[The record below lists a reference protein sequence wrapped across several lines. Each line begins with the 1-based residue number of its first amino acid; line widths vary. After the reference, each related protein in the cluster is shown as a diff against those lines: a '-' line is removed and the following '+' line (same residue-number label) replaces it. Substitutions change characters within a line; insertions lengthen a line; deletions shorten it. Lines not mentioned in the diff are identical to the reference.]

1 VADSY
6 VSQSEAHV
14 MEGSINSSETYF
26 RVGDFV
32 LLLDRKYR
40 RYLQK
45 LEPKGAFHTHL
56 GSVPHTQIIGQEV
69 GSRIHVGGH
78 RFLALR
84 PTLAE
89 FIVESRR
96 VTQIIYPKD
105 VGAIL
110 VAADIFPGATV
121 LESGLG
127 SGAMTMALLRAV
139 GPTGQVFSYEIHTDT
154 IKKAIKNI
162 HAAVPDTENLIV
174 RTTNLYD
181 GIDDKEL
188 DRVILDVPEPWEAVG
203 HAAEALKPGG
213 ILLSYLPTVLQV
225 HRLVEALNQEPQ
237 FDLVESFEVLHRPW
251 HITRRSARP
260 VHRMVAHTAFLT
272 TGRKCAPGKL
282 LDVDNKAEPWYVYND
297 RSTTEEPQD

>member
-1 VADSY
+1 MADSPI
-6 VSQSEAHV
+6 SQSVAHD
-14 MEGSINSSETYF
+14 MEGTIYSSDTFF

-45 LEPKGAFHTHL
+45 LEPTGKFHTHL
-56 GSVPHTQIIGQEV
+56 GSVVHTEIIGQEV
-69 GSRIHVGGH
+69 GSRIQVAGH
-78 RFLALR
+78 KFLALR

-110 VAADIFPGATV
+110 VAADIYPGARV

-127 SGAMTMALLRAV
+127 SGALTTSLLRAV
-139 GPTGQVFSYEIHTDT
+139 GPTGQVFSYEVQEDS

-162 HAAVPDTENLIV
+162 HAAVPDTENLTV
-174 RTTNLYD
+174 RAANLYD
-181 GIDDKEL
+181 GIPDKEL
-188 DRVILDVPEPWEAVG
+188 DRVVLDVPEPWEAVT
-203 HAAEALKPGG
+203 HVAEALQPGG
-213 ILLSYLPTVLQV
+213 IFLAYLPTILQV
-225 HRLVEALNQEPQ
+225 HRLVESLNQEPQ
-237 FDLVESFEVLHRPW
+237 FDMVDSFEVIQRPW
-251 HITRRSARP
+251 HVTRRSVRP

-272 TGRKCAPGKL
+272 TARKCAPGKFL
-282 LDVDNKAEPWYVYND
+282 GVDDKAEPWYVYND
-297 RSTTEEPQD
+297 HAEPTEPQE

>member
-1 VADSY
+1 VADTP
-6 VSQSEAHV
+6 VSQSVAHDL
-14 MEGSINSSETYF
+14 EGTIYSSETHF

-40 RYLQK
+40 RHLQK
-45 LEPKGAFHTHL
+45 LEPVGKFHTHL
-56 GSVPHTQIIGQEV
+56 GSVLHTEIIGKEV
-69 GSRIHVGGH
+69 GSRIQVAGH
-78 RFLALR
+78 KFLALR

-110 VAADIFPGATV
+110 VAADIFPGAKV

-127 SGAMTMALLRAV
+127 SGALTTSLLRAV
-139 GPTGQVFSYEIHTDT
+139 GSSGQVFSYEVQEES

-162 HAAVPDTENLIV
+162 HAAVPDTSNLTV
-174 RTTNLYD
+174 RTANLYD
-181 GIDDKEL
+181 GIQDKEL
-188 DRVILDVPEPWEAVG
+188 DRVVLDVPEPWEAVT
-203 HAAEALKPGG
+203 HAAEALQSGG
-213 ILLSYLPTVLQV
+213 IFLAYLPTILQV

-237 FDLVESFEVLHRPW
+237 FDLVDSFEVIQRPW
-251 HITRRSARP
+251 HVTRRSVRP

-272 TGRKCAPGKL
+272 TARKCAPGKFL
-282 LDVDNKAEPWYVYND
+282 SVDDKSEPWYVYND
-297 RSTTEEPQD
+297 SATTDEPED